1 MTKQGESLIKKKVLK
16 VVKHVNKCTQRDG
29 ISYFYIGA
37 THVEVASLFSF
48 IFQLVL
54 FLQLLKL
61 H

>member
-1 MTKQGESLIKKKVLK
+1 MTKQGESLIKKKVLE
-16 VVKHVNKCTQRDG
+16 VVEHRNNCPQSDC
-29 ISYFYIGA
+29 ISYFYIR
-37 THVEVASLFSF
+37 TMHVEVPSLFSS